1 MKQAYFRR
9 GVMNK
14 NRYIL
19 CLLLCAL
26 LVYYALP
33 RLPVHRSGIEGTFA
47 VAWLFLA
54 FVAVAGN
61 LSAILY
67 TPKNRKKSAQAIPSK
82 RIIRSY
88 NG

>member
-1 MKQAYFRR
+1 
-9 GVMNK
+9 MNK

-26 LVYYALP
+26 LVYYAVP
-33 RLPVHRSGIEGTFA
+33 RLPINLSGIEGTFA
-47 VAWLFLA
+47 IAWLFLA
-54 FVAVAGN
+54 LMVVAGN

-67 TPKNRKKSAQAIPSK
+67 TPKQRKKITQSMPSK
-82 RIIRSY
+82 KKIRSY